1 MRKSITMNS
10 TEPTHPRNHHVIH
23 LGDGTALLSFE
34 SRCGNQSRIP
44 QITRFYRAPREIAP
58 MNHGRVFGAGEHGD
72 CCLVIRATAGDL
84 IAIAEPRHQD
94 RRLDWVYYV
103 VDDNCVP
110 TFFERSR
117 KMGYLEIRQF
127 FSDSLATLSDSM
139 ELTDGMLRILFQA
152 SQPSWLACILN
163 VQLADWKLRDPA
175 AFANFT
181 PKLPDPADLDRCVSA
196 APRCMLER
204 WMDLLDEQQLAKCV
218 GLSPEGAVRYALD
231 RIPNRLLE
239 DYLIK
244 HAAIALDHCRAR
256 LSGPDWAACASA
268 LPTETF
274 KLRMTLPSHE
284 QAYILA
290 TVYQIL
296 WRLPFANPS
305 TGERMEILES
315 IREHPDVWLTT
326 HEDSFGQM
334 FAKLERFARIRPNHD
349 LIHALMH
356 HEDEAV
362 RRKILESI
370 PALI

>member
-1 MRKSITMNS
+1 MNPPRLS
-10 TEPTHPRNHHVIH
+10 QTRNHHVIH

-72 CCLVIRATAGDL
+72 CCLVTRATAGDL

-103 VDDNCVP
+103 VDDNYVP
-110 TFFERSR
+110 TVVERNR
-117 KMGYLEIRQF
+117 KMGYLEIQRYL
-127 FSDSLATLSDSM
+127 SDSLAPLSEPM
-139 ELTDGMLRILFQA
+139 ELTDGILRILFQ
-152 SQPSWLACILN
+152 STHPSWLASMLMA
-163 VQLADWKLRDPA
+163 QLDDWKWRDP
-175 AFANFT
+175 FAYANYI
-181 PKLPDPADLDRCVSA
+181 PKVPDPADLDRCVTA
-196 APRCMLER
+196 APSIMLER
-204 WMDLLDEQQLAKCV
+204 WMELLDQNQLAKCV

-239 DYLIK
+239 DYLIR
-244 HAAIALDHCRAR
+244 HAGIALEHCRSR

-274 KLRMTLPSHE
+274 KLRMTLPSRD

-296 WRLPFANPS
+296 WRLPFSNPNF
-305 TGERMEILES
+305 GERMEILES
-315 IREHPDVWLTT
+315 IREHPDVWLML
-326 HEDSFGQM
+326 HEHDFGQM
-334 FAKLERFARIRPNHD
+334 FTKLESYARIRPNHD

-356 HEDEAV
+356 HDDEEV
-362 RRKILESI
+362 RRRILESI